1 MKTLLRLLLVT
12 LVCPM
17 FGQRISLREL
27 SASLQELAQHVKF
40 SVVQI
45 FATGYSA
52 AEESDSTNTSLLSKQ
67 KSTGSGVI
75 LSADGYIVTNSHML
89 RGARRVEGRGP
100 HVGRKIRCK
109 QLGA

>member
-1 MKTLLRLLLVT
+1 MKTLLRLLLFT
-12 LVCPM
+12 LACPI
-17 FGQRISLREL
+17 FAQRISLREL
-27 SASLQELAQHVKF
+27 SVSLEELAKHVKV

-75 LSADGYIVTNSHML
+75 LSADGYVVTN
-89 RGARRVEGRGP
+89 
-100 HVGRKIRCK
+100 
-109 QLGA
+109 